1 MAATE
6 AYPFERPEAN
16 AGLSHVVNFSPNIH
30 DKNEAAKV
38 EATLTTSTAAAMAVT
53 DEPTTTTVVPTTTTT
68 DVDTTSTSQIYTE
81 PAIETS
87 GTHSTTDH
95 RTTEVTTTDLPT
107 ETTTDLTSTSSTTSD
122 EMTTTNIKHTDPTIE
137 TTTTTTTTPA
147 KSTTTTTT
155 TPSRTTTTTTSK
167 QSAVI
172 AGSSHADGFVSSSQQ
187 FASFVH
193 SKDSDKK
200 PEVSSEKPEEEPK
213 ESYASSIS
221 ASISQALNHKKDED
235 EQEAPK
241 AQSNE
246 AKTDEVAPE
255 NNPSDAEYRLYI
267 GAFSVD
273 LLPFKSGHSL
283 EVRNP
288 QQMAKAVAKYLL
300 SYFHSLDN
308 QSFTKKLIDFDLEC
322 GRSKEKFGSDV
333 NLVLNCS
340 GDAIFNAWPPSKQQ
354 FTDLIEEAFG
364 GSNRGKF
371 LEFMY
376 PTYEH
381 SSARESTN
389 EIEANPNKNESSS
402 IANAYKDK
410 LKSSLQAKLDE
421 LFSPDTEKDR
431 DVNEVKQAKKNAIQ
445 MKRMSQTPGERR
457 LLRSRT

>member
-1 MAATE
+1 
-6 AYPFERPEAN
+6 
-16 AGLSHVVNFSPNIH
+16 
-30 DKNEAAKV
+30 
-38 EATLTTSTAAAMAVT
+38 MAVT
-53 DEPTTTTVVPTTTTT
+53 DEPTTTTVVPTTTT
-68 DVDTTSTSQIYTE
+68 
-81 PAIETS
+81 TS

-122 EMTTTNIKHTDPTIE
+122 EMTTSTIKHTDPTIE

-147 KSTTTTTT
+147 KTTTTTTTTT

-193 SKDSDKK
+193 SKGSDKK
-200 PEVSSEKPEEEPK
+200 PEESSEKPVEEPK

-221 ASISQALNHKKDED
+221 ASISQALNHQKDED

-246 AKTDEVAPE
+246 AKTDEAAPE

-273 LLPFKSGHSL
+273 LLQFKSGHSL

-308 QSFTKKLIDFDLEC
+308 QSFTKKLINFELDC
-322 GRSKEKFGSDV
+322 GRSKEKIGSDV
-333 NLVLNCS
+333 NLILNCS
-340 GDAIFNAWPPSKQQ
+340 GDAIFNAWPPSKRQ
-354 FTDLIEEAFG
+354 FTDLIEEAFE

-381 SSARESTN
+381 SSARESTS
-389 EIEANPNKNESSS
+389 EIEGNPNKNESSS

-431 DVNEVKQAKKNAIQ
+431 DVNEVKQAKKSAIQ